1 MATRVQIAFDLAANG
16 VGSYFT
22 LDDPVKGVLDNAT
35 YKLAGDVLVDVTSS
49 VRSISTKR
57 GRSRQLDRF
66 VAGSSN
72 LVIDN
77 RNRYFDPTYGPTIGG
92 TRTNLVTNPSFEV
105 DTTGWSAFGGL
116 ITLSRIT
123 TEALYGTGCAQ
134 IVRATNT
141 GVGVNHGI
149 DATSATYVPVTV
161 GQSYTASA
169 SVKQA
174 SGDPAVF
181 ITIAWMNAGGGYIT
195 ETGSVTISASTSW
208 KRISVTSTAPANAD
222 KARILIR
229 ESISASEAAATWLV
243 DAIMLEAGSTL
254 NAYFDGTTADP
265 SISVNSQTWNGT
277 ANAST
282 STLVW
287 NSDPGSP
294 YYGSVVPGK
303 QITID
308 RDGVDMYVGNVADW
322 NYEYDLNGDAT
333 ALPSCTDGFAFMAT
347 QKLTAGSATAQLTGA
362 RIESVLTAIN
372 WPTAQRSIAAGQAT
386 LDGDYVPDGTNALAY
401 LQKVGDYS
409 EPGAFFI
416 SRDGLATFKDR
427 AQLQAY
433 TSGISFGTT
442 NGSIP
447 YVDFA
452 VVYGIEE
459 MTNTIEV
466 TYTAGTVTAGTAIA
480 SNATSQAKYG
490 VLDAKIDTVLGSLTD
505 AQALANWQVAL
516 YAEPQYRVDSITV
529 NLDSLSA
536 AQIASILAIDLGDA
550 VSVTPPNGSVAQIVS
565 IDGIEHRATPQ
576 QHLVT
581 FTMSETLAAFILDSA
596 IFGILDTNVLGF

>member
-77 RNRYFDPTYGPTIGG
+77 RNRYFDPT
-92 TRTNLVTNPSFEV
+92 
-105 DTTGWSAFGGL
+105 
-116 ITLSRIT
+116 
-123 TEALYGTGCAQ
+123 
-134 IVRATNT
+134 
-141 GVGVNHGI
+141 
-149 DATSATYVPVTV
+149 
-161 GQSYTASA
+161 
-169 SVKQA
+169 
-174 SGDPAVF
+174 
-181 ITIAWMNAGGGYIT
+181 
-195 ETGSVTISASTSW
+195 
-208 KRISVTSTAPANAD
+208 
-222 KARILIR
+222 
-229 ESISASEAAATWLV
+229 
-243 DAIMLEAGSTL
+243 
-254 NAYFDGTTADP
+254 
-265 SISVNSQTWNGT
+265 
-277 ANAST
+277 NAS
-282 STLVW
+282 
-287 NSDPGSP
+287 SP

-308 RDGVDMYVGNVADW
+308 RDGVDIYVGNVADW
-322 NYEYDLNGDAT
+322 NFEYDLNGDAT

-362 RIESVLTAIN
+362 RIDSILTAIS
-372 WPTAQRSIAAGQAT
+372 WPVSQRSIAVGQAT
-386 LDGDYVPDGTNALAY
+386 LDGDYIPDGTNALAY

-433 TSGISFGTT
+433 TSGISFGTAT
-442 NGSIP
+442 SDIP

-459 MTNTIEV
+459 MTNAIEV
-466 TYTAGTVTAGTAIA
+466 TYTAGTATAGTAIA
-480 SNATSQAKYG
+480 SDATSQAKYG

>member
-77 RNRYFDPTYGPTIGG
+77 RNSYFDPT
-92 TRTNLVTNPSFEV
+92 
-105 DTTGWSAFGGL
+105 
-116 ITLSRIT
+116 
-123 TEALYGTGCAQ
+123 
-134 IVRATNT
+134 NT
-141 GVGVNHGI
+141 
-149 DATSATYVPVTV
+149 S
-161 GQSYTASA
+161 
-169 SVKQA
+169 
-174 SGDPAVF
+174 
-181 ITIAWMNAGGGYIT
+181 
-195 ETGSVTISASTSW
+195 
-208 KRISVTSTAPANAD
+208 
-222 KARILIR
+222 
-229 ESISASEAAATWLV
+229 
-243 DAIMLEAGSTL
+243 
-254 NAYFDGTTADP
+254 
-265 SISVNSQTWNGT
+265 
-277 ANAST
+277 
-282 STLVW
+282 
-287 NSDPGSP
+287 SP

-308 RDGVDMYVGNVADW
+308 RDGVDIYVGNVADW
-322 NYEYDLNGDAT
+322 NFEYDLNGDAT
-333 ALPSCTDGFAFMAT
+333 ALPSCTDGFAYMAT
-347 QKLTAGSATAQLTGA
+347 QILTAGSATAQLTGA
-362 RIESVLTAIN
+362 RINSVLTAIN
-372 WPTAQRSIAAGQAT
+372 WPTAQRSIATGQAT
-386 LDGDYVPDGTNALAY
+386 LDGDFVPDGTNALAY

-416 SRDGLATFKDR
+416 SSDGLATFKDR

-433 TSGISFGTT
+433 TSGIEFGT
-442 NGSIP
+442 GSGAIP

-459 MTNTIEV
+459 MTNAIEV

-480 SNATSQAKYG
+480 SSAASQAKYG
-490 VLDAKIDTVLGSLTD
+490 VLDSKVDTVLGSLAD
-505 AQALANWQVAL
+505 AQALADWQVSL
-516 YAEPQYRVDSITV
+516 YSEPQYRVDSITV

-565 IDGIEHRATPQ
+565 IDGIEHNATPQ

-581 FTMSETLAAFILDSA
+581 FTMSETLAAFILDSS
-596 IFGILDTNVLGF
+596 IFGILDTSVLGF